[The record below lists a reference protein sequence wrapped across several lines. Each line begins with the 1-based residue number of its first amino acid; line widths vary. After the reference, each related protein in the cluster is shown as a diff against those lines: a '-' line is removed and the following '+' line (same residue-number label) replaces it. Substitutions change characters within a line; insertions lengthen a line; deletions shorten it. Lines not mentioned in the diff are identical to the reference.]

1 MPCGLSVLVF
11 YDFTCPILQK
21 YVDYLVVLK
30 VSCVMKCGISVLV
43 LPVYVNAASF
53 GKHIH
58 YLVVTPKGGIMQHG
72 PTCAVF
78 HLKVDVVPFNQ
89 VLKYLYPFVNTRS
102 KDLPVDIFLCLLK
115 LNKISFWIDTFAL
128 LFILDHMVFD
138 LVKIHN
144 FGICLHNLV
153 YFGHCYYW
161 CWFVYQCVWKLVS
174 GKIFQELKLLNSAL
188 TTCKLIVLSVS
199 DLIHNPNLIFQC
211 EIILLKDHCFW
222 KLLGA
227 FLKVLILSQE
237 FDGELF
243 SF

>member
-1 MPCGLSVLVF
+1 MLVF

-89 VLKYLYPFVNTRS
+89 VLKYL
-102 KDLPVDIFLCLLK
+102 
-115 LNKISFWIDTFAL
+115 
-128 LFILDHMVFD
+128 
-138 LVKIHN
+138 
-144 FGICLHNLV
+144 
-153 YFGHCYYW
+153 
-161 CWFVYQCVWKLVS
+161 
-174 GKIFQELKLLNSAL
+174 
-188 TTCKLIVLSVS
+188 
-199 DLIHNPNLIFQC
+199 
-211 EIILLKDHCFW
+211 
-222 KLLGA
+222 
-227 FLKVLILSQE
+227 
-237 FDGELF
+237 
-243 SF
+243 